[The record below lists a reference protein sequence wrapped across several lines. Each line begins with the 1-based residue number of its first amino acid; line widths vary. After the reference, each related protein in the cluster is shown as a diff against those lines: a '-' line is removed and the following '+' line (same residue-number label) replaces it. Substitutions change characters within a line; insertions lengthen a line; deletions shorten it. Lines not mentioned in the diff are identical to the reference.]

1 MTSLL
6 RQHKQSVPSAQT
18 TVRVWVV
25 QEKESEKKGFTPLT
39 QRKGVVHEH
48 SQSVRIW
55 EGVRERKG
63 GRTHTVCSV
72 CVSEKER
79 GGRDSIDTLS
89 LRAYFVNANSQY
101 EYGARK
107 KRKGKGKGR
116 GLLRQHTISAS
127 IGRC

>member
-6 RQHKQSVPSAQT
+6 RQHKQSVPSTQT
-18 TVRVWVV
+18 TVRVWGV

-63 GRTHTVCSV
+63 GRTQTVCSVCV

-79 GGRDSIDTLS
+79 GGRDSIDILS
-89 LRAYFVNANSQY
+89 VRAYYVNANSQY

-116 GLLRQHTISAS
+116 GLLR
-127 IGRC
+127 